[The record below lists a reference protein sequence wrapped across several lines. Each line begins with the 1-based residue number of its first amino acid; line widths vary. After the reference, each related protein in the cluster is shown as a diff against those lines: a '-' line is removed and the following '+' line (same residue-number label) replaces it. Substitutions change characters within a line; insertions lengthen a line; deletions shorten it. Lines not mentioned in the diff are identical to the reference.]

1 MNAQTPAPADAPART
16 LVGAQT
22 AARREDR
29 PTRWRFPSGWP
40 LLAVLI
46 VQALLTLRLVR
57 ADTAYQDEALYL
69 WAGHLQWANWLHGTA
84 IPPFPYYFSGAPVI
98 YPPLGALAS
107 RVGGL
112 TGARVLSLVFML
124 AATTLLW
131 SAARRHYGRRA
142 AFFAAALFAVLGP
155 TLHLGAFATYDALS
169 LLLVALA
176 AWCVLRVGDR
186 GEVPGRM
193 IAAGAALALANA
205 TSYSTILFDVL
216 VPVLAVLA
224 AVPAVGARVA
234 LRRVAILLTTVIA
247 LLAAGLLIGGSS
259 YLTGFKRT
267 ILTPVAHTSSPVS
280 VLSSSWYW
288 AGVLVVLAVGAV
300 VISGV
305 RREGRAQTWLL
316 AVLAAAAILGPAEQ
330 AWLHTAALLNEHVGV
345 GAWFAAIAAGY
356 AADRFIGA
364 APAGRQQAF
373 TSATCVIALVFP
385 VYLGAAQSW
394 SFATSWPNA
403 TAFIA
408 VFRPLAARA
417 RAPLV
422 EDPRSPSTTCRP
434 AWTGGAGPVPGPRP
448 AVWGQHREPGHRL
461 GHRRGGRRGP
471 SRSTSPRV
479 TFPMWPSTS
488 PTPPRWTTAWPR
500 GCTATPT
507 TTPSRSC
514 PTASSQPLGQGPTS
528 SGNTSRGADPAP
540 SARGRV
546 PFKGQGAQAYCGS
559 VEAHPP
565 PPAPSPTRPVQ
576 PRAGLSRAGR
586 GHGLAHRPEQL
597 RGPWH
602 LGS

>member
-22 AARREDR
+22 AAHREAREDR

-40 LLAVLI
+40 LLAVLV
-46 VQALLTLRLVR
+46 VQALLSLRLVR

-98 YPPLGALAS
+98 YPPLGALANHL
-107 RVGGL
+107 GGL

-124 AATTLLW
+124 GATTLLW
-131 SAARRHYGRRA
+131 SAARRRYGRRA

-205 TSYSTILFDVL
+205 TAYSTLLFDVL

-280 VLSSSWYW
+280 VLSSSWSW

-300 VISGV
+300 IISAV

-356 AADRFIGA
+356 TADRFIAA

-385 VYLGAAQSW
+385 VYLGAVQSW

-408 VFRPLAARA
+408 VFRPLADHSHG
-417 RAPLV
+417 PVLV
-422 EDPRSPSTTCRP
+422 EDPSIAKYYLPSGRQWRRWSSTRTIILPSGAITGNP
-434 AWTGGAGPVPGPRP
+434 AAAAGAAAPGNASIFAKYIARGYFSYVALNFADTSALDHGLATLLHRNPRYHTIQVVPYGTEVP
-448 AVWGQHREPGHRL
+448 
-461 GHRRGGRRGP
+461 
-471 SRSTSPRV
+471 
-479 TFPMWPSTS
+479 
-488 PTPPRWTTAWPR
+488 
-500 GCTATPT
+500 
-507 TTPSRSC
+507 
-514 PTASSQPLGQGPTS
+514 PLGQGTY
-528 SGNTSRGADPAP
+528 
-540 SARGRV
+540 V
-546 PFKGQGAQAYCGS
+546 IWKY
-559 VEAHPP
+559 E
-565 PPAPSPTRPVQ
+565 
-576 PRAGLSRAGR
+576 PRR
-586 GHGLAHRPEQL
+586 
-597 RGPWH
+597 
-602 LGS
+602 

>member
-1 MNAQTPAPADAPART
+1 MNAHTPAPADAPART

-29 PTRWRFPSGWP
+29 PARWRFPSGWP

-57 ADTAYQDEALYL
+57 ADTAYQDEALDL
-69 WAGHLQWANWLHGTA
+69 WAGHLQWASWLHGTA

-107 RVGGL
+107 RLGGL

-131 SAARRHYGRRA
+131 SAARRHFGRRA

-169 LLLVALA
+169 LFLVALA

-267 ILTPVAHTSSPVS
+267 ILAPVAHTSSPVS
-280 VLSSSWYW
+280 VLSSTWYW

-300 VISGV
+300 IISAV

-356 AADRFIGA
+356 TADRFIGA

-403 TAFIA
+403 TAFVA
-408 VFRPLAARA
+408 VFRPLAGHGTGRL
-417 RAPLV
+417 LV
-422 EDPRSPSTTCRP
+422 EDPSVAKYYLPSGIEWRRWSSTRNIVLPSGASTGNP
-434 AWTGGAGPVPGPRP
+434 AATSGIVAAGNAGTFAKYIAKGYFSYVALNFTDTSALDHGLATELHRNPDYHTISVVPYGIEVP
-448 AVWGQHREPGHRL
+448 
-461 GHRRGGRRGP
+461 
-471 SRSTSPRV
+471 
-479 TFPMWPSTS
+479 
-488 PTPPRWTTAWPR
+488 
-500 GCTATPT
+500 
-507 TTPSRSC
+507 
-514 PTASSQPLGQGPTS
+514 PLGQGTY
-528 SGNTSRGADPAP
+528 
-540 SARGRV
+540 V
-546 PFKGQGAQAYCGS
+546 IWKY
-559 VEAHPP
+559 E
-565 PPAPSPTRPVQ
+565 
-576 PRAGLSRAGR
+576 PRR
-586 GHGLAHRPEQL
+586 
-597 RGPWH
+597 
-602 LGS
+602 